1 MLPPALGWNKI
12 KTRHQQ
18 RTSGTRYHLIS
29 LLQSA
34 AYPLTQAT
42 IIHFLIIPP
51 KCPIMLLIV
60 ETFTRR
66 FLSALHFTKSLFFI
80 GCTYSVLISSF
91 FVNRKFTFLKRRSH
105 YRILHKEHKAGYG
118 KTYFIKE
125 AFPYS
130 MTATAELLLSCTQG
144 NITFYICL
152 CLAEPVIVLIPAT
165 RHAVQMRISS
175 FYIPG
180 IKKRQC
186 LRITVFF

>member
-1 MLPPALGWNKI
+1 MLKNRRTDFLIIINVCKLSNQLLQTMPFADFLRQNILCSSWYLIVHFVSSYTCMLPPASGWNKI

-51 KCPIMLLIV
+51 KCPILLLIV

-105 YRILHKEHKAGYG
+105 
-118 KTYFIKE
+118 
-125 AFPYS
+125 
-130 MTATAELLLSCTQG
+130 
-144 NITFYICL
+144 
-152 CLAEPVIVLIPAT
+152 
-165 RHAVQMRISS
+165 
-175 FYIPG
+175 
-180 IKKRQC
+180 
-186 LRITVFF
+186 